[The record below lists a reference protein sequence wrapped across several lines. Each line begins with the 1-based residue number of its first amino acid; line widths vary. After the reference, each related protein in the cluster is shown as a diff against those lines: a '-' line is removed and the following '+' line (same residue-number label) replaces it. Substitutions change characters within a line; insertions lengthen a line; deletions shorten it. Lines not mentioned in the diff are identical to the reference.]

1 MRSLLFRIG
10 PVPIYSYGVM
20 LMLAFLAGIS
30 LARRRARK
38 YGLSEK
44 FVLDLSIVILISSI
58 AGARLM
64 YVVLHLQEFKHNPL
78 EIINILHGIA
88 GLSVYGG
95 LLVALL
101 ATVLYTGGKG
111 QRLGVVADA
120 LAPPVA
126 LGIFITRIGCFL
138 NGCCFGLPGNA
149 PWCMTFP
156 SRTVAGAT
164 LPGIRIHP
172 TQLYMSL
179 YGLIILVILLLAAK
193 RLDRPGAVFCL
204 FLLLYGA
211 SRFAVD
217 FLRYYDPGNILG
229 HMWGVRITI
238 HQALSVAVVIAAAA
252 CLFRRGATVREHRP
266 SLKESS

>member
-1 MRSLLFRIG
+1 MKSLLFRIG

-58 AGARLM
+58 VGARLM
-64 YVVLHLQEFKHNPL
+64 YVALHLQEFRHNPL
-78 EIINILHGIA
+78 EVINILHGIA
-88 GLSVYGG
+88 GLSAYGG
-95 LLVALL
+95 LLVAIL
-101 ATVLYTGGKG
+101 ATVLYTRGKR
-111 QRLGVVADA
+111 QRFGVVADT

-126 LGIFITRIGCFL
+126 LGIFITRVGCFL
-138 NGCCFGLPGNA
+138 NGCCFGLPGDA
-149 PWCMTFP
+149 PWCMTF
-156 SRTVAGAT
+156 SYQTVAGAT
-164 LPGIRIHP
+164 LPGVRIHP

-179 YGLIILVILLLAAK
+179 YGLIILVILLLTAK
-193 RLDRPGAVFCL
+193 KLARPGALFCL

-229 HMWGVRITI
+229 HMWGVRITV

-252 CLFRRGATVREHRP
+252 CLVRRGARVREHQP
-266 SLKESS
+266 PVEGSP